1 MTKVNDEAERAGYRG
16 ECGALAEFFLIL
28 SIHFHY
34 EEKGDLE
41 RVIQRELPVHTQE
54 FDRATIIYE
63 KDTIHTETIRT

>member
-1 MTKVNDEAERAGYRG
+1 MRAWPS
-16 ECGALAEFFLIL
+16 FL